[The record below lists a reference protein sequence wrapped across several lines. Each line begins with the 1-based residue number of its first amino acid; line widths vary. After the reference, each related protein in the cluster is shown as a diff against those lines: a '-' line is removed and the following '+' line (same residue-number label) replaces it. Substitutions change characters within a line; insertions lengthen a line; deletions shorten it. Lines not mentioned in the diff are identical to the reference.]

1 MKKLTSNTSKKTE
14 AINADNV
21 ERILVVDDHASAR
34 DSIAEI
40 FRDRGIHVDTCGS
53 GAEAVNFTGQNDYR
67 CIVSDLQMPGM
78 NGIELMNTLRICGV
92 MAPILLVTAHAS
104 VSTAVE
110 AIRQGAFDYIEKP
123 FDIEQL
129 ERLVFQAMRLS
140 KSQHAKTNNDT
151 ITGVTPVMI
160 GSSKIMQQ
168 LRRRIESVAS
178 VSETVLISGENGTG
192 KEIVAKT
199 IHFSSNRRDS
209 PWVTLNC
216 PALSPQLMESEL
228 FGHIKGAF
236 TGADTERVGR
246 FEAAASGTVLLDEI
260 SEIDLPLQSKLLRV
274 LQERSFERV
283 GSSDTIAS
291 NARVLATTNRDLHAE
306 INAGRFRED
315 LFYRLAVL
323 PIVVPPLRE
332 RKEDIP
338 ELFDWFLQQTS
349 NRLGS
354 NPPRF
359 ESGVMELLQSY
370 HWPGNVR
377 QLENVVT
384 RASIL
389 SDTDS
394 VSADDLR
401 RWLSMGNQ
409 DEIQVIT
416 GKYTGD
422 NEAVDWHHDRISN
435 ENPPGD
441 TVCRFVVGT
450 SLDEIEREMIEAT
463 LAHFDGHREKTAKT
477 LGIGVRT
484 LTDKL
489 RRYGY
494 APREKSRS

>member
-1 MKKLTSNTSKKTE
+1 MKKLTSNATKLSDT
-14 AINADNV
+14 AIANDA
-21 ERILVVDDHASAR
+21 EQILVIDDHASAR

-53 GAEAVNFTGQNDYR
+53 GAEAIQFAERNDYR

-78 NGIELMNTLRICGV
+78 NGIELMNTLRNIGV
-92 MAPILLVTAHAS
+92 MTPVLLVTAHAS
-104 VSTAVE
+104 VSTAVD
-110 AIRQGAFDYIEKP
+110 AIRQGAFDYVEKP
-123 FDIEQL
+123 FNIERL

-140 KSQHAKTNNDT
+140 KSRHAKTTNDT
-151 ITGVTPVMI
+151 TGGGVPVMI
-160 GSSKIMQQ
+160 GSSKIMRQ

-192 KEIVAKT
+192 KEIVAKM
-199 IHFSSNRRDS
+199 IHFSSCRKNH

-228 FGHIKGAF
+228 FGHKKGAF
-236 TGADTERVGR
+236 TGADSDRIGR

-291 NARVLATTNRDLHAE
+291 NARILATTNRDLHAA
-306 INAGRFRED
+306 IKAGKFRED

-323 PIVVPPLRE
+323 PIVVPSLRE

-349 NRLGS
+349 ARLGT

-359 ESGVMELLQSY
+359 ESGAMELFQNCD
-370 HWPGNVR
+370 WPGNVR
-377 QLENVVT
+377 QLENIVT
-384 RASIL
+384 RASVL

-394 VSADDLR
+394 VRVDDLR

-409 DEIQVIT
+409 EEIRIIA
-416 GKYTGD
+416 GKYTGG
-422 NEAVDWHHDRISN
+422 NTTVDWRHDRISN